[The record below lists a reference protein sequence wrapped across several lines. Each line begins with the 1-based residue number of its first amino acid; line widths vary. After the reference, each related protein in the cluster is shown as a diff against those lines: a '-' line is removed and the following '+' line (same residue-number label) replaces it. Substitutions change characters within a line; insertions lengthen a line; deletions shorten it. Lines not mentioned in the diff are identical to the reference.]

1 MQAFVQKTP
10 NTAPTLT
17 YLFCVGFGEDK
28 MGEYE
33 INRMVSLKG
42 QPFGML
48 FGFEFVLILHFFS
61 LELNE

>member
-17 YLFCVGFGEDK
+17 YPFCVGFGEDK

-33 INRMVSLKG
+33 INRMVSFKG
-42 QPFGML
+42 RPAFWDVVW
-48 FGFEFVLILHFFS
+48 F
-61 LELNE
+61 